1 MLLYLSGALSIQIYL
16 KLDRHDLA
24 RKELKKL
31 TEIDE
36 DAIVTQLANAW
47 VNIAIVSLINL

>member
-47 VNIAIVSLINL
+47 VNIAIVS